1 MSACPRK
8 RQPRRRPQED
18 SQRRGRCACGLGGGL
33 MVHIAVLLSAPL
45 LRAAVP
51 AFTLLV
57 ALLAR
62 MPVEHQPDG
71 SAANAE
77 MLPDALP

>member
-1 MSACPRK
+1 
-8 RQPRRRPQED
+8 
-18 SQRRGRCACGLGGGL
+18 

-51 AFTLLV
+51 ALTLPV
-57 ALLAR
+57 ARRAR

-71 SAANAE
+71 SAANTE

>member
-1 MSACPRK
+1 
-8 RQPRRRPQED
+8 
-18 SQRRGRCACGLGGGL
+18 

-71 SAANAE
+71 CCPMRCRSFCKLNAV
-77 MLPDALP
+77 MVGNSSSCLAT

>member
-1 MSACPRK
+1 
-8 RQPRRRPQED
+8 
-18 SQRRGRCACGLGGGL
+18 

-51 AFTLLV
+51 AFTMLV
-57 ALLAR
+57 ALRAR

>member
-1 MSACPRK
+1 
-8 RQPRRRPQED
+8 
-18 SQRRGRCACGLGGGL
+18 

-57 ALLAR
+57 ALLAC